1 MRSPHTR
8 GLSTSPCRRVTSRPH
23 RLTAG
28 NVLNADLDS
37 VLSSPRWAEASASI
51 PRRTDPTACH
61 PDCQPSNSDS
71 CDPGKNDPCDPMGY
85 APTTLGA
92 PAAAVPVLL

>member
-1 MRSPHTR
+1 LPGGDVAVCEIGRF
-8 GLSTSPCRRVTSRPH
+8 
-23 RLTAG
+23 LTAG
-28 NVLNADLDS
+28 SVLDAGLAS
-37 VLSSPRWAEASASI
+37 VLSGPRWAEASASI

-85 APTTLGA
+85 APAMTGP
-92 PAAAVPVLL
+92 PAGTVPAHL